1 VKTTALKF
9 VLGGIALSLLGIAP
23 RAAAH
28 HSFEAE
34 YDSNKPVTLV
44 GTVTKFEWTNPHARF
59 YVDVKDSQGNV
70 ENWNLELAS
79 PNVLTR
85 QGWRRDSLK
94 VGDQITVNAWEAKDG
109 ARIGNARTVT
119 LADGRKVFAASA
131 PEAGS
136 K

>member
-1 VKTTALKF
+1 MKKTAVKF
-9 VLGGIALSLLGIAP
+9 VFAGIAACFLATSPML
-23 RAAAH
+23 AH

-34 YDSNKPVTLV
+34 YDSNKAVNLV

-79 PNVLTR
+79 PNVLSR

-94 VGDQITVNAWEAKDG
+94 IGDQITVNAWAAKDG
-109 ARIGNARTVT
+109 TRLANAKTVT
-119 LADGRKVFAASA
+119 LADGRKVFAGSV
-131 PEAGS
+131 PETGS